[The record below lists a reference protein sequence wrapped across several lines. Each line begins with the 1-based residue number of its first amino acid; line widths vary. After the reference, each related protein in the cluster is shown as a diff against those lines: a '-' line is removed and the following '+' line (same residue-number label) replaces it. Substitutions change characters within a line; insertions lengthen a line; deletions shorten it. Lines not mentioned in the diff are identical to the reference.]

1 MRLLVRSATLA
12 ALVAN
17 IAGVAACGPSAP
29 TLDASP
35 DASSYS
41 LSIAAATPDGYA
53 PLAPDA
59 AIEMRVGFQGFQYT
73 RVVLVATG
81 AAPSSASGRAWVEVE
96 GFERAE
102 QFLSDVPLRA
112 LATGERVSA
121 PLLFF
126 ANDITLASAVG
137 RRARIT
143 VALAGGATASH
154 EGVVRWDP
162 TCIEEP
168 DFRCRS
174 AVDAGGP

>member
-1 MRLLVRSATLA
+1 MQPRTSTLA
-12 ALVAN
+12 AIACGVA
-17 IAGVAACGPSAP
+17 GLAACGPPAAE
-29 TLDASP
+29 LDASP
-35 DASSYS
+35 DASAYT

-59 AIEMRVGFQGFQYT
+59 AIEMRLGFQGFQYT
-73 RVVLVATG
+73 RVVLVAAG
-81 AAPSSASGRAWVEVE
+81 AAPASASGRAWVEVE

-102 QFLSDVPLRA
+102 QFLHDVPLRA
-112 LATGERVSA
+112 LATGERVSP

-143 VALAGGATASH
+143 VALAGGATAEH
-154 EGVVRWDP
+154 AGVVRWDP

-174 AVDAGGP
+174 VVDAGGP